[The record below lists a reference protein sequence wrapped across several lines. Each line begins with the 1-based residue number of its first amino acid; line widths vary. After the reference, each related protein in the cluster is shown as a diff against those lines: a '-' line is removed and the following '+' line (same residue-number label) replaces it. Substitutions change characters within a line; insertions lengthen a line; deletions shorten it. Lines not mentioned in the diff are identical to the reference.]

1 LLERDRV
8 GIPGRANLIYHKNK
22 GEAEPFFR
30 TGDAMKILKHA
41 RLFSLLAML
50 VCLLTGSMA
59 AGQSQKSV
67 AILPFT
73 LNAPP
78 DLQYLQEGLRD
89 MVGSRMRAE
98 AGVRIIA
105 KTEADGALKVAGG
118 KPAPENLPALAKQLG
133 ADYLVYGSIT
143 ALGGGISIDTQVF
156 TAAAPAG
163 QSLQTFYGA
172 ATANDQIM
180 QSIDSL
186 SWDIIEKL
194 FGKRR
199 PVPAAAA
206 LAQQTPAQPGASSAF
221 TTAHPDKTF
230 MASGGGFGIKSGRNF
245 VKTRNFNMGLQ
256 SIDVGDVDG
265 DGAMEVVL
273 ADKSEVQV
281 FDRDGTRLNS
291 IGTIR
296 VKGYQ
301 IHNVN
306 IADLDSDGRAEI
318 YISASDPQIPGSMAV
333 EWDGKQFVT
342 LFDNARWYIRPMNIP
357 GTGPVLVG
365 QAAGL
370 VPVAEGIYML
380 TLNNGSLSRQEKLPL
395 PAKVNLFNFAYADL
409 DGDGK
414 KEVVALDESFKLQV
428 IRSGSVSWKSEERF
442 CGTKRYIGGDPR
454 MMPTTTPTV
463 NNEIDG
469 VGERYKQTYIPSRI
483 LVADIDHDGAED
495 LILNLNPSTLTT
507 VVPSLIQYMSGTMV
521 GLKWNGLGM
530 EEMWR
535 TRKIDGYVVD
545 YQVKSQIMKLAEG
558 AEDELFIGVVL
569 NSGTFESLTSDE
581 STVVIYPFEFEAP
594 EGK

>member
-1 LLERDRV
+1 
-8 GIPGRANLIYHKNK
+8 
-22 GEAEPFFR
+22 
-30 TGDAMKILKHA
+30 MKIMKDA
-41 RLFSLLAML
+41 RLFAVLATLICFLLS
-50 VCLLTGSMA
+50 GSMA
-59 AGQSQKSV
+59 TGQPQKSV

-89 MVGSRMRAE
+89 MLGSRMRAE

-105 KTEADGALKVAGG
+105 KAEADGALKTAGG
-118 KPAPENLPALAKQLG
+118 RPTTENLPVLAKQLG

-156 TAAAPAG
+156 TAGAPAEKA
-163 QSLQTFYGA
+163 LQPFYGA

-180 QSIDSL
+180 QSIDAL
-186 SWDIIEKL
+186 SWEILDKI
-194 FGKRR
+194 FNKRR
-199 PVPAAAA
+199 PAPAVA
-206 LAQQTPAQPGASSAF
+206 TPAQPTPGQAGAPSAF

-245 VKTRNFNMGLQ
+245 VKTRNFNMGIQ
-256 SIDVGDVDG
+256 GIDVGDVDG

-273 ADKSEVQV
+273 ANKSEVQV
-281 FDRDGTRLNS
+281 FDRDETRLNS
-291 IGTIR
+291 IGTIK
-296 VKGYQ
+296 VSGYQ

-306 IADLDSDGRAEI
+306 IADLDGDGKAEI

-333 EWDGKQFVT
+333 EWDGKQFAT
-342 LFDNARWYIRPMNIP
+342 LFDNARWYIRPMDIP

-370 VPVAEGIYML
+370 VPVVEGVYVL
-380 TLNNGSLSRQEKLPL
+380 ALNNGSLSRQERLPL

-409 DGDGK
+409 DGDDK

-428 IRSGSVSWKSEERF
+428 IRGGSVSWKSEERF

-454 MMPTTTPTV
+454 MMPGTNPTRHPEV
-463 NNEIDG
+463 DG
-469 VGERYKQTYIPSRI
+469 VGERYKETFIPSRI
-483 LVADIDHDGAED
+483 LVTDVDHDGADD

-507 VVPSLIQYMSGTMV
+507 VVPRLIQYMSGTMV
-521 GLKWNGLGM
+521 GLKWNGLGL

-545 YQVKSQIMKLAEG
+545 YQVKSQTMKLKEG
-558 AEDELFIGVVL
+558 EEDELFIGVVL
-569 NSGTFESLTSDE
+569 NSGTFETLAGDE
-581 STVVIYPFEFEAP
+581 STMVIYPFVFEAP
-594 EGK
+594 EGN

>member
-1 LLERDRV
+1 
-8 GIPGRANLIYHKNK
+8 
-22 GEAEPFFR
+22 
-30 TGDAMKILKHA
+30 MMILKPV
-41 RLFSLLAML
+41 RLFSLLAAL
-50 VCLLTGSMA
+50 LCFLLTVTMA
-59 AGQSQKSV
+59 PGQPQQSV

-89 MVGSRMRAE
+89 MLGSRMRAE
-98 AGVRIIA
+98 AGARIIA
-105 KTEADGALKVAGG
+105 KAEADGALKAAGG
-118 KPAPENLPALAKQLG
+118 RPTAENLPTLAKQLG

-156 TAAAPAG
+156 TAAAPAEKA
-163 QSLQTFYGA
+163 LQPFYGS

-186 SWDIIEKL
+186 SWDILEKL
-194 FGKRR
+194 FNKRR
-199 PVPAAAA
+199 PVPAVAVP
-206 LAQQTPAQPGASSAF
+206 AQQTPGQAATPSAF

-256 SIDVGDVDG
+256 GIDVGDVDG
-265 DGAMEVVL
+265 DGAMEVIL
-273 ADKSEVQV
+273 ANKSEVQV
-281 FDRDGTRLNS
+281 FDRDESRLNT

-296 VKGYQ
+296 VSGYQ

-306 IADLDSDGRAEI
+306 VADLDGDGRAEI
-318 YISASDPQIPGSMAV
+318 YISASDPQIPGSLAV
-333 EWDGKQFVT
+333 EWDGKQFAT
-342 LFDNARWYIRPMNIP
+342 LFENARWYIRPMNIP
-357 GTGPVLVG
+357 GIGPVLVG

-370 VPVAEGIYML
+370 VPVVEGVYVL
-380 TLNNGSLSRQEKLPL
+380 TLKNGSLSRQERLPL

-409 DGDGK
+409 DGDDK

-428 IRSGSVSWKSEERF
+428 IRGGSVSWKSEERF

-454 MMPTTTPTV
+454 MMPGTNPTRSPEV
-463 NNEIDG
+463 DG
-469 VGERYKQTYIPSRI
+469 VGERYKETFIPSRI
-483 LVADIDHDGAED
+483 LVTDVDHDGAED

-507 VVPSLIQYMSGTMV
+507 VTPRLIQYMSGTLV
-521 GLKWNGLGM
+521 GLKWNGLGL

-545 YQVKSQIMKLAEG
+545 YQVKSQTMKLAKE

-569 NSGTFESLTSDE
+569 NSGTFEALASDE

-594 EGK
+594 KSK